1 MVFRIGAA
9 RVAAAASLATLL
21 LIPIEAAAKSGGV
34 GFHAHLN
41 FPKSPHVKRYR
52 GLNAF
57 PYGGYFAGV
66 APSSYYTGPTDTIP
80 PLQVREFPPDPP
92 RVLTCQR
99 SQETITVRA
108 EGGGERQVRITRC

>member
-21 LIPIEAAAKSGGV
+21 LIPIEAVARSGGV
-34 GFHAHLN
+34 GFHAGQN
-41 FPKSPHVKRYR
+41 FPGSAHVKRHR

-66 APSSYYTGPTDTIP
+66 APSSYYTEPVTIP
-80 PLQVREFPPDPP
+80 PLQAREFPPDPP

-99 SQETITVRA
+99 SQETITVPA
-108 EGGGERQVRITRC
+108 AGGGERQVRITRC

>member
-9 RVAAAASLATLL
+9 RVAMAVSLATLL

-34 GFHAHLN
+34 GFHAHQN
-41 FPKSPHVKRYR
+41 FPKSAHVKRHR

-57 PYGGYFAGV
+57 PYGGYFV
-66 APSSYYTGPTDTIP
+66 APSSYYTEPVTIP

-92 RVLTCQR
+92 RVLTCKR
-99 SQETITVRA
+99 SQETITVPA
-108 EGGGERQVRITRC
+108 VGGGERQVRITRC